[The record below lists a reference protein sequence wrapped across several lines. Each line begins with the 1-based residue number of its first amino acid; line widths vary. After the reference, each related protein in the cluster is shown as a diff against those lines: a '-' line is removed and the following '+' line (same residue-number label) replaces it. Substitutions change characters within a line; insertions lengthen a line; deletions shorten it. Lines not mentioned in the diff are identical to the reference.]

1 MIITRHRV
9 LRSVAGLAALAAL
22 AEPAQAQ
29 RVLSGFP
36 RSDQSDVAGVNLT
49 SSDLVNW
56 EPGTAK
62 SFSCPVA
69 WGVRTASE
77 SIESDL
83 RAGGGSLGTNGTSS
97 DLLILL
103 TREQGVEDARERIV
117 AALTTPAGSSRR
129 AARSLVRSL
138 EGLLDRTG
146 QMDPADPG
154 IAGPTQTNQ
163 AVSRYND
170 FVDASS
176 LEYLQNQPAELRGI
190 RTVLGRLV
198 TAARDNDGR
207 QAAPA
212 AGGASGGGLA
222 CAPPAPPPP
231 PPPPPP
237 PVAFSMCM
245 LQGTGP
251 VTVFAL
257 RDATTGDT
265 SVMVGGERRSLAEAY
280 PATAALAPSMGWY
293 SADQTVTV
301 NGQMYVKYGL
311 PRTMLPG
318 SVAPVGTFG
327 GVSVYAAPG
336 LVAPGSIYLP
346 VTRDCQFHEYRKAR
360 DVVNVRG

>member
-1 MIITRHRV
+1 MTITRHRV

-29 RVLSGFP
+29 RVLSNFP

-62 SFSCPVA
+62 SFSCSVA

-77 SIESDL
+77 SVESDL

-103 TREQGVEDARERIV
+103 TREEGIEGARERIV
-117 AALTTPAGSSRR
+117 AALTAPGGSSRR

-176 LEYLQNQPAELRGI
+176 MEYLQNQPAELRGI

-198 TAARDNDGR
+198 TAARDHDGR
-207 QAAPA
+207 QAAPM
-212 AGGASGGGLA
+212 AGEASGGLA
-222 CAPPAPPPP
+222 CAPPAPAPPP

-245 LQGTGP
+245 VQGSGP
-251 VTVFAL
+251 VNVFAL

-265 SVMVGGERRSLAEAY
+265 SVMMGGERRSLAAAY
-280 PATAALAPSMGWY
+280 PATVALAPSMGWY
-293 SADQTVTV
+293 SADEKVTV
-301 NGQMYVKYGL
+301 NGQTYVKYGL
-311 PRTMLPG
+311 PRTLLPG
-318 SVAPVGTFG
+318 SVVPAGEFG
-327 GVSVYAAPG
+327 GVSVYGAPG
-336 LVAPGSIYLP
+336 VAAPGSIYLP
-346 VTRDCQFHEYRKAR
+346 VARDCVFHEYRREREVKS
-360 DVVNVRG
+360 VRG